1 MGFQVLDAI
10 ALIEYYCKSK
20 APYEAGGYVSTSGE
34 FVPCENVHHDPVN
47 YFRFADV
54 PSDATAIIHSHPG
67 GPFCPT
73 EADQRAQMA
82 WGIPWAIVAFD
93 DVRTELFWFGD
104 EVEPLP
110 LVGRGFR
117 HYVAD
122 CYRAIRD
129 AYKFECGL
137 ELGEWPREWRWWL
150 SGAALYEHGFPLEGF
165 REIPLSDVRAG
176 DAVLMSL
183 RSKTPNHAALWLGA
197 GLIYHHMSGKTES
210 EPGRLSTVEYAGRY
224 QPYIV
229 KALRNDDSRIDR
241 AFGEKIRSLVS
252 L

>member
-1 MGFQVLDAI
+1 MLDAT
-10 ALIEYYCKSK
+10 ALIDYCKSK
-20 APYEAGGYVSTSGE
+20 APNEAGGYISASGA
-34 FVPCENVHHDPVN
+34 FVPCDNVHHDPEN
-47 YFRFADV
+47 YFYFADI

-73 EADQRAQMA
+73 ESDQRGQMA

-93 DVRTELFWFGD
+93 EYRTEIFWFGD
-104 EVEPLP
+104 EAEQPPLI
-110 LVGRGFR
+110 GRGFR

-122 CYRAIRD
+122 CYAAIRH

-137 ELGEWPREWRWWL
+137 ELGEWPREWQWWR
-150 SGAALYEHGFPLEGF
+150 SGDALYELGFPLEGF
-165 REIPLSDVRAG
+165 REIALSDVRAG

-183 RSKTPNHAALWLGA
+183 RSKTPNHAALWLGD

-241 AFGEKIRSLVS
+241 AFGQKIRALVS
-252 L
+252 V